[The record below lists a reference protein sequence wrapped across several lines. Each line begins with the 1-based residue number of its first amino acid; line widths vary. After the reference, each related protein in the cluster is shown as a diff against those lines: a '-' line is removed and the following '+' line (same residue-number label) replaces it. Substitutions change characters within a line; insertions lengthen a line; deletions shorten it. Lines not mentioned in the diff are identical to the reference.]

1 MKLID
6 LSCPVRNSIFI
17 YLIFI
22 IIYLVFFEK
31 VYKDKLSDKKYI
43 LPVIT
48 ITLSVVIF
56 FTFTLLRY
64 NSM

>member
-1 MKLID
+1 MKLIN
-6 LSCPVRNSIFI
+6 LSYPVRNSIFI

-31 VYKDKLSDKKYI
+31 LYKEKVKDKKYI

-48 ITLSVVIF
+48 ITLSIIVFYI
-56 FTFTLLRY
+56 FTLLSFY
-64 NSM
+64 YQ

>member
-1 MKLID
+1 MKLIN
-6 LSCPVRNSIFI
+6 LSYPVRNSVFI

-31 VYKDKLSDKKYI
+31 FYKEKVSDKKYI

-48 ITLSVVIF
+48 ITLSIIIF
-56 FTFTLLRY
+56 YIFTFLKFY
-64 NSM
+64 YQ